1 MIAACP
7 AIRGRHGC
15 GLLLL
20 LALAIAPGVPVLSAN
35 PDGMRNFSILAF
47 DLTFLAPLLL
57 AAWRRR
63 GASGNALASK
73 WSRHASHEADGIGL
87 RAIALI
93 GTAGFFACWVV
104 GPAAPADLNQA
115 WIAVLRPLIA
125 IVRGW
130 SGGIAGIEH
139 GLVAN
144 GLAGDAEV
152 AGSRLALLWIVPGL
166 GIVAGFLCRWA
177 TMTADQAAWQCARN
191 RARFSGM
198 EVLRKLL
205 DRGIVVLFVLS
216 LPMPHTAAAGLD
228 PAVASLAH
236 WFSCVAVGGRGAV
249 LLMLGGIGLDW
260 LIAEL
265 ILRRKRLPASYAG
278 LHGHA

>member
-20 LALAIAPGVPVLSAN
+20 LVLAIAPGVPVLSAN
-35 PDGMRNFSILAF
+35 PEGLRNFSILAF

-63 GASGNALASK
+63 GAGGTALAPK
-73 WSRHASHEADGIGL
+73 WGRHAPHGAGGIGL
-87 RAIALI
+87 GPIALI
-93 GTAGFFACWVV
+93 GAMGFLACWALGPVV
-104 GPAAPADLNQA
+104 PADLSQA
-115 WIAVLRPLIA
+115 WIAVLRPLIDS
-125 IVRGW
+125 IRNW
-130 SGGIAGIEH
+130 SGGIAAIEH
-139 GLVAN
+139 

-177 TMTADQAAWQCARN
+177 AMTADQAAWQCARN

-216 LPMPHTAAAGLD
+216 LPMPHAAAAGLD

-260 LIAEL
+260 LIVES
-265 ILRRKRLPASYAG
+265 ILRRKHLPTGYAG